1 MEVHTTTGQT
11 ALYILT
17 IKQESTKF
25 VRRKTYRLTQER
37 ADYFAKLLNVTQNGF
52 TLLNI
57 EPD

>member
-1 MEVHTTTGQT
+1 MEAHTTTGQT
-11 ALYILT
+11 ALYVLT

-25 VRRKTYRLTQER
+25 VRRKSYRLTPER
-37 ADYFAKLLNVTQNGF
+37 AEYFAKLLNVTQNGF

>member
-1 MEVHTTTGQT
+1 MEGHTTTGQT

-37 ADYFAKLLNVTQNGF
+37 AEHFAKLLNVTQNGF

>member
-1 MEVHTTTGQT
+1 MEGHTTSRQT

-17 IKQESTKF
+17 IKQECTKF

-37 ADYFAKLLNVTQNGF
+37 AEHFTKLLNVTQNGF

>member
-1 MEVHTTTGQT
+1 MERHTTTGQT

-17 IKQESTKF
+17 IRQESTKF
-25 VRRKTYRLTQER
+25 VRRKSYRLTPER
-37 ADYFAKLLNVTQNGF
+37 AEYFAKLLNVTQNGF

>member
-1 MEVHTTTGQT
+1 MEGHTTTGQT
-11 ALYILT
+11 HLYTLT
-17 IKQESTKF
+17 IRQETTKF

-37 ADYFAKLLNVTQNGF
+37 AEHFAKLLNVTQNGF

>member
-1 MEVHTTTGQT
+1 MEGHTTTGQT
-11 ALYILT
+11 HLYILT
-17 IKQESTKF
+17 IRQETTKF

-37 ADYFAKLLNVTQNGF
+37 AEHFTKLLNVTQNGF

>member
-1 MEVHTTTGQT
+1 MEAHTTTGQT
-11 ALYILT
+11 ALYVLT

-25 VRRKTYRLTQER
+25 VRRKSYRLTPER
-37 ADYFAKLLNVTQNGF
+37 AQYFAKLLNVTQNGF